1 MPEDLQGQSILITSG
16 PTRANIDAVRFIT
29 NRSSGR
35 LGCAIG
41 TEALSRG
48 ANVTM
53 VTGAGSRKPQKSSLT
68 TAAWNRLSIEP
79 IETVSDL
86 IETLEQQLTQPP
98 FYSAIVH
105 AMAVLDY
112 VPEQEQDTKVRSGK
126 EEWVL
131 RLKRTP
137 KVIRQIKEWSP
148 ESYLVGFKLEV
159 NKQNQELRRIAS
171 QLMDKTGSD
180 LVVANDLTNIRDEH
194 HPALLIGDQGRI
206 VAEPQ
211 TKSDIA
217 SELCA
222 VLARDLRG

>member
-1 MPEDLQGQSILITSG
+1 MPEDLQDQSILITSG

-35 LGCAIG
+35 LGSTIG
-41 TEALSRG
+41 AEALSRG

-53 VTGAGSRKPQKSSLT
+53 VTGAGSRKPQKSSM
-68 TAAWNRLSIEP
+68 TADAWNRLSIVP

-86 IETLEQQLTQPP
+86 IGTLEQELTQPP
-98 FYSAIVH
+98 YCTAIIH

-112 VPEQEQDTKVRSGK
+112 VPERVQDTKVRSGK
-126 EEWVL
+126 EEWTL

-137 KVIRQIKEWSP
+137 KVIDRIKEWSP

-159 NKQNQELRRIAS
+159 NKDDAEMCRIACK
-171 QLMDKTGSD
+171 LMEKTGSD
-180 LVVANDLTNIRDEH
+180 LVVANDLTNIRDER
-194 HPALLIGDQGRI
+194 HPALLIGDQGNI
-206 VAEPQ
+206 VAQPQ

-217 SELCA
+217 SELCD
-222 VLARDLRG
+222 VLERVLGQ